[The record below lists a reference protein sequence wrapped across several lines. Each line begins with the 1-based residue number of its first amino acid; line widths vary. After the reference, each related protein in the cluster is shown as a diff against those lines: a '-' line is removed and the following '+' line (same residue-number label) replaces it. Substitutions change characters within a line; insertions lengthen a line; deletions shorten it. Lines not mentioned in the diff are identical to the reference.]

1 MEYHYVVCWS
11 EEKGWSIDWDAT
23 MARFS
28 EGSVY
33 INNLDEWV
41 TPVGDSETGDT
52 EIIIADQLAQ
62 IFETLNHKL

>member
-11 EEKGWSIDWDAT
+11 KEKGWSIGWDAT
-23 MARFS
+23 IDKFS
-28 EGSVY
+28 EGNVY

-52 EIIIADQLAQ
+52 EIIITDQLAQ

>member
-1 MEYHYVVCWS
+1 MEYHYGVCWS
-11 EEKGWSIDWDAT
+11 KEKGWSIDWDAT

-41 TPVGDSETGDT
+41 NPVGDSETGDT

-62 IFETLNHKL
+62 VFEVLNHKL